1 MAAGSAVINYE
12 GKRGVVWRIKYRDA
26 TGRQVMETLGRE
38 ADGWTERKAR
48 AELRERL
55 VRVERQAYRRP
66 APLTFAAYAERWLA
80 EGERRRGWTRN
91 TLRTYRFALARLLP
105 SLGPLRLAAVRPRHL
120 SAYMAEQ
127 LARYSATTVSF
138 DIGLVHDL
146 YESARR
152 EEVADAN
159 PAEHVERPRRQPP
172 RWRVLEPAEVARVAR
187 AFSDERART
196 VFLTL
201 VLTGLRKHELR
212 NLRWRDISFVEEA
225 LRVRKSKSRA
235 GERAI
240 ALPAPLMEALWQ
252 LRRSSP
258 YQGDDEYV
266 FAEPSS
272 GRALSVEGWRAS
284 LAAALEEAG
293 VEGYVR
299 PFHDLRHTAI
309 TNDAAA
315 GASPAALMAK
325 AGHGSMSTTQTY
337 LHLAGVLFREE
348 ADALARRLLGSE
360 VSTEPPEVS
369 TGLSTRLTQ
378 PQSP

>member
-1 MAAGSAVINYE
+1 MAAGSAVIKYK
-12 GKRGVVWRIKYRDA
+12 GKRGNVWRIKYRDA

-55 VRVERQAYRRP
+55 VRVERSGYRKP
-66 APLTFAAYAERWLA
+66 APLRFGAYAERWLA
-80 EGERRRGWTRN
+80 EGERRRGWALN
-91 TLRTYRFALARLLP
+91 TSRTYRFALERLLP
-105 SLGPLRLAAVRPRHL
+105 SLGPLRLDAVRPRHL
-120 SAYMAEQ
+120 SAYIAEA
-127 LARYSATTVSF
+127 LGRYSPATVNF
-138 DIGLVHDL
+138 DLSLVHDL
-146 YESARR
+146 YETARR
-152 EEVADAN
+152 EELASSN
-159 PAEHVERPRRQPP
+159 PAEHVERPRRDPP
-172 RWRVLEPAEVARVAR
+172 RWRVLEPVEVARVAR
-187 AFSDERART
+187 AFSEDRARA

-212 NLRWRDISFVEEA
+212 GLRWRDISFVEEA
-225 LRVRKSKSRA
+225 MRVRKSKSRA

-240 ALPAPLMEALWQ
+240 ALPALLMEALWQ

-258 YQGDDEYV
+258 YQGEDEYV

-284 LAAALEEAG
+284 FAAALRAAG
-293 VEGYVR
+293 VEGYIR

-325 AGHGSMSTTQTY
+325 AGHGSMSTTQAY

-348 ADALARRLLGSE
+348 ADALARRLLGGE
-360 VSTEPPEVS
+360 GGEVYTGVSTYPTGPE
-369 TGLSTRLTQ
+369 
-378 PQSP
+378 SP